1 MQKRIL
7 LIDDEP
13 NVRLFYSDVLAE
25 QGYKVLEADS
35 GNDVVRLIESEVPD
49 LVVLDLK
56 LGRQN
61 GLDVLQQI
69 VCCRRDLPVILLTAY
84 LSFQDDYTTWF
95 ADSYVLKSS
104 DPREFLKEVDCVLN
118 GSKPLATLQ
127 QTNRASF
134 GARASPSEEQVTAQ
148 SRFGAEA

>member
-84 LSFQDDYTTWF
+84 LSFQDDYTTWL
-95 ADSYVLKSS
+95 ADSYLLKSS
-104 DPREFLKEVDCVLN
+104 DPGELLHEVDRVLN
-118 GSKPLATLQ
+118 GPEQRATPQ
-127 QTNRASF
+127 QAYRASF
-134 GARASPSEEQVTAQ
+134 GASDLP
-148 SRFGAEA
+148 